1 MTRSLLGLVL
11 SGGLV
16 ALTANTPV
24 TLAQSAGEGKYQ
36 IVKST
41 ENRVWRLNKETGEIA
56 VCDLDGSNLVCTTS
70 SDAAEVPK
78 KTYEQ
83 LEAEKAA
90 AAKALEEEKQAEL
103 EQELKLL
110 DKAMT
115 LIREFIDTAIG
126 NSATN

>member
-1 MTRSLLGLVL
+1 MNMLRSSWIFAIAVTLLIAPT
-11 SGGLV
+11 S
-16 ALTANTPV
+16 PS
-24 TLAQSAGEGKYQ
+24 LAQSGDQGKYQ

-56 VCDLDGSNLVCTTS
+56 VCDLDGANLVCTTS

-78 KTYEQ
+78 KTYEE

-90 AAKALEEEKQAEL
+90 AAKAMEKQKQADR
-103 EQELKLL
+103 EQELKML

-126 NSATN
+126 NQSTN